1 MEKEFAMNKLL
12 SALAAGMLVLVMN
25 GFTVAQDEP
34 QMTPR
39 DVQQDTQPDVKAQ
52 PVQPG
57 DLSATDREY
66 FAALKKCESLSGS
79 QKTQCIDTA
88 KKKFGQM

>member
-1 MEKEFAMNKLL
+1 MNKLL
-12 SALAAGMLVLVMN
+12 SALAGGMLVLAIN
-25 GFTVAQDEP
+25 GFAVAQDEP

-39 DVQQDTQPDVKAQ
+39 DVQQDTVPDTKAQ

-57 DLSATDREY
+57 DLSAVDREY
-66 FAALKKCESLSGS
+66 FAAVKKCEVLNGRE
-79 QKTQCIDTA
+79 KTNCIETT